1 MLVLGA
7 VGLWVLMPADPEV
20 KAAAGAAEQVR
31 RDVRGEVPP
40 EQPII
45 VEHVEPPSAPAPF
58 DIANIPAG
66 AVLLVEATFEVM
78 TDGGRVPG
86 TRVNLRS
93 DAGAEV
99 TGLADMSGL
108 ARILVRPGTWRATC
122 TNDCKPVWLTIAP
135 RPALYTL
142 DTHHW
147 LTISGEVVDVEG
159 RPVSGVGIDEEGTGF
174 DKLDRDTSRG
184 RRVFAESGR
193 NGGYALRYAVTDAAG
208 RFSFVTEDERHVL
221 FAVDGDNRSMPVV
234 VAAPQSG
241 VRFKL
246 FSYAP
251 ARFTF
256 RGRTKNE
263 RAVLH
268 GVVADAPYG
277 AFIEP
282 RRRIALPV
290 GAHQAVL
297 TQRIGDQLYSAK
309 AAFTITAAGEN
320 EIEVTFEQTHGLR
333 VKVIDQANTPLGG
346 VTVFASLRPA
356 NTDQFPEV
364 ERKRCWPDAGAL
376 EGEAMSLTAT
386 DGSLELLPPL
396 TAAEPIYELSLA
408 GPWSLEERKMMRPGD
423 EPVTLVAV
431 PR

>member
-1 MLVLGA
+1 
-7 VGLWVLMPADPEV
+7 
-20 KAAAGAAEQVR
+20 
-31 RDVRGEVPP
+31 
-40 EQPII
+40 
-45 VEHVEPPSAPAPF
+45 
-58 DIANIPAG
+58 
-66 AVLLVEATFEVM
+66 
-78 TDGGRVPG
+78 
-86 TRVNLRS
+86 
-93 DAGAEV
+93 
-99 TGLADMSGL
+99 
-108 ARILVRPGTWRATC
+108 
-122 TNDCKPVWLTIAP
+122 
-135 RPALYTL
+135 
-142 DTHHW
+142 
-147 LTISGEVVDVEG
+147 
-159 RPVSGVGIDEEGTGF
+159 
-174 DKLDRDTSRG
+174 
-184 RRVFAESGR
+184 
-193 NGGYALRYAVTDAAG
+193 
-208 RFSFVTEDERHVL
+208 
-221 FAVDGDNRSMPVV
+221 MPVV

-246 FSYAP
+246 FSYAS

-356 NTDQFPEV
+356 NTDQFPEAERVVVSRPITNNVALGSGRNSCVGAQLIRMAASVATRGLLARFGSV
-364 ERKRCWPDAGAL
+364 ELCGVADWRTGSGFCFPSSVVVR
-376 EGEAMSLTAT
+376 LT
-386 DGSLELLPPL
+386 S
-396 TAAEPIYELSLA
+396 Y
-408 GPWSLEERKMMRPGD
+408 
-423 EPVTLVAV
+423 
-431 PR
+431 